1 MKENKRKMRNGEKA
15 KVIAITAALTAAISL
30 TAFTGGWTSR
40 QETLH
45 NIAEQA
51 RALGLPEDSPIIVE
65 ASRLW
70 WEDVE
75 AVEVQLD
82 PPIVDNGYTEE
93 DLCILA
99 KVIWKE
105 AGGCPWEH
113 QCAVGAVV
121 MNRVHDERFPD
132 TISEVVGQPGQYS
145 ASYLSGFDNIPTE
158 CYDAARAV
166 LTGEY
171 TIPPE
176 IVWQANFPQGSGI
189 WWVSCVD
196 TGWYKSTTYF
206 CF

>member
-1 MKENKRKMRNGEKA
+1 MKSTKA
-15 KVIAITAALTAAISL
+15 KAIAITAALTAAMSL
-30 TAFTGGWTSR
+30 TAFTGGWTPR
-40 QETLH
+40 QATLH

-70 WEDVE
+70 WEESNYSGAKLETEID
-75 AVEVQLD
+75 A
-82 PPIVDNGYTEE
+82 PITDNGYTGEE
-93 DLCILA
+93 LNILA

-113 QCAVGAVV
+113 QCAVGCVV
-121 MNRVHDERFPD
+121 LNRVRDERFPG
-132 TISEVVGQPGQYS
+132 TIYNVVTQPGQYS
-145 ASYLSGFDNIPTE
+145 TAYLSGFDGIPEE

-171 TIPPE
+171 TIPE
-176 IVWQANFPQGSGI
+176 EVVWQANFPQGSGI
-189 WWVSCVD
+189 WWTSYVD
-196 TGWYKSTTYF
+196 TGWWRSTTYF